1 MEGHQS
7 VGLVSKNAGE
17 LGPTQGLEKRKVPQQ
32 EADPGRTETGQ
43 WEEYKRDE
51 TRDDPQR
58 QSVSQAATRCPAI
71 SRSALGPI
79 PVSSSVDF
87 QNNFLTTLSFRSF
100 PLARG

>member
-58 QSVSQAATRCPAI
+58 QSVSQAATTCLDT
-71 SRSALGPI
+71 SRRPLAPI
-79 PVSSSVDF
+79 PVSQFFDGSSK
-87 QNNFLTTLSFRSF
+87 QLLNQTLF
-100 PLARG
+100 